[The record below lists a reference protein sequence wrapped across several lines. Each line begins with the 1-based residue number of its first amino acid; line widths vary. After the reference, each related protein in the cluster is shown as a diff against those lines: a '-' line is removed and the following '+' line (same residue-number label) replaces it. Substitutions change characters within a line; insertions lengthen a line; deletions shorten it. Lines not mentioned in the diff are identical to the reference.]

1 MARDVVGAAAG
12 RHGALRADAPTP
24 GRQPGWSVHGSGGP
38 TGRGASEGQN
48 GGPGGDN
55 GDNESSRHS

>member
-12 RHGALRADAPTP
+12 RRGALRADGLTP
-24 GRQPGWSVHGSGGP
+24 GRRPGWSVHGTGGP
-38 TGRGASEGQN
+38 RGRGASEGQSS
-48 GGPGGDN
+48 GPG